1 MTDSQK
7 PQENT
12 EQTSVT
18 EQKQPENQ
26 TAQTQITVLDKQP
39 EKTQPIVIERQSNGK
54 GLATGALVLSLLA
67 LGASGFLFVQ
77 GQNELKIQQLK
88 VAQELDKA
96 GLGDSQNAV
105 LLQNNLIKQEELDKQ
120 LAQIVQNEKNTQ
132 DRLNSINRA
141 YAELL
146 KGRVNWLVDEV
157 EATLNVASQQLLLSG
172 NTPVAITVL
181 ENIEQRLARFE
192 QGDLLAIKQAVSAD
206 LTALKSTSYVN
217 VSGTALRL
225 DRLENSI
232 SGLPLMVDNTLQATN
247 DKPEVVS
254 QAGSFWTR
262 AWDNTAALLKSMV
275 EVRKLDNNDAMLI
288 APEQVYFV
296 RENLRMRLLDAR
308 LAVLQHNN
316 EVYQNDLAAI
326 ESAIK
331 QYYDVQSPNTQAFL
345 KELGELRTLE
355 IRMVSDDALKGSL
368 KAVRDYQDK
377 LRTTTPIMLPE
388 TTTAPTVTAP
398 ASVAASSTPN
408 ATVASEVAVKPASAP
423 SVQAASQATTETK
436 SSSEPKAKSASEPK
450 TDSKGTSA

>member
-77 GQNELKIQQLK
+77 GQNELKTQQLK

-105 LLQNNLIKQEELDKQ
+105 LLQNTLIKQEELDKQ

-132 DRLNSINRA
+132 ERLSSINRA

-377 LRTTTPIMLPE
+377 LRTTTPIVLPE
-388 TTTAPTVTAP
+388 TTITAP
-398 ASVAASSTPN
+398 APVASSTTPN
-408 ATVASEVAVKPASAP
+408 TTAASEVATKPASAP

-436 SSSEPKAKSASEPK
+436 SSSEPKAKPASEPK